1 MRVPIVILA
10 LVAAPFLADV
20 SAAQGKSRSKPA
32 KKDECLMP
40 GLRKGHDAL
49 DWLLKHFDKG
59 CTPAPV
65 PVPTPPPTPVQTPDS
80 TPVPAPEPAP
90 EPAPTPAPDATGTAI
105 TGTVYIDSDWSG
117 MPNLGE
123 PRLSGWTVSLMLNG
137 VATKAVA
144 TDANGIFNFANVT
157 VGNYTVCVTP
167 KAGFNQISPS
177 YGMSCPSGM
186 GYQASVTM
194 YDLNVVFEGLDFGY
208 YDTAAP

>member
-65 PVPTPPPTPVQTPDS
+65 PVPTPPPTYFDPRHAPVAQLD
-80 TPVPAPEPAP
+80 
-90 EPAPTPAPDATGTAI
+90 
-105 TGTVYIDSDWSG
+105 
-117 MPNLGE
+117 
-123 PRLSGWTVSLMLNG
+123 R
-137 VATKAVA
+137 
-144 TDANGIFNFANVT
+144 
-157 VGNYTVCVTP
+157 
-167 KAGFNQISPS
+167 
-177 YGMSCPSGM
+177 
-186 GYQASVTM
+186 ASVFGT
-194 YDLNVVFEGLDFGY
+194 EG
-208 YDTAAP
+208 